1 MKSRHLQEPALRYFL
16 EVVRCGSI
24 TEASKRLNVA
34 ISAISRQIARLEDL
48 LGTVLFER
56 RPRGMVLSAAGEVL
70 AAHARKSALEADRVV
85 SDILAL
91 QGQRSGNVR
100 LASTEGFA
108 VEFLPHVIAEFQR
121 SYPEILFQLNVG
133 APAEVTRRVIDGD
146 ADIGITFSRVPV
158 KGIKVEHRQAAPVVA
173 VMRRDHPLAKFKQV
187 ALTQLQAYPLA
198 LPEPDTTVR
207 QLFDI
212 GCSRQQLLIEPVFS
226 SNYFQALFSFAAI
239 GGGISIAGEV
249 SVRHRVA
256 AGDMVAIRIRDRG
269 MDGRS
274 IEVQT
279 LIGRTLPRAVQTF
292 LDVLKQRV
300 SEAGAV
306 TAGSASSTRPA

>member
-226 SNYFQALFSFAAI
+226 SNYFQALFSFASI

-292 LDVLKQRV
+292 LDFLKARL
-300 SEAGAV
+300 
-306 TAGSASSTRPA
+306 TAESASSTRPA

>member
-1 MKSRHLQEPALRYFL
+1 MTSRRLQETSLRYFL

-24 TEASKRLNVA
+24 TEASRRLNVA
-34 ISAISRQIARLEDL
+34 VSAISRQIKGLEDV

-56 RPRGMVLSAAGEVL
+56 RPRGMVPSAAGELL

-85 SDILAL
+85 GDILAL

-100 LASTEGFA
+100 LATTEGFS
-108 VEFLPHVIAEFQR
+108 VEFLPQLIAQFQQR
-121 SYPEILFQLNVG
+121 YPEIMFQLHVS
-133 APAEVTRRVIDGD
+133 APAEVTRRIGDGD
-146 ADIGITFSRVPV
+146 ADIGLTFSRTPE
-158 KGIKVEHRQAAPVVA
+158 KGIKVEHRQPAPVVA

-187 ALTQLQAYPLA
+187 LLAQLQAYPLA
-198 LPEPDTTVR
+198 LPDPDTTVR

-212 GCSRQQLLIEPVFS
+212 GCSRQQLLVEPVFT
-226 SNYFQALFSFAAI
+226 SNYFQALFSFAAVG
-239 GGGISIAGEV
+239 GGGITIAGEV
-249 SVRHRVA
+249 SVRQRVA
-256 AGDMVAIRIRDRG
+256 AGEMVAIRIRDRG

-292 LDVLKQRV
+292 LDFLRNRLSETDPRV
-300 SEAGAV
+300 RV
-306 TAGSASSTRPA
+306 

>member
-1 MKSRHLQEPALRYFL
+1 MKSRHLQEPSLRYFL

-24 TEASKRLNVA
+24 TEASRRLNVA
-34 ISAISRQIARLEDL
+34 VSAISRQIKGLEDV

-56 RPRGMVLSAAGEVL
+56 RPRGMVPSAAGELL
-70 AAHARKSALEADRVV
+70 AAHARKAALEADRVV
-85 SDILAL
+85 GDILAL
-91 QGQRSGNVR
+91 EGQRSGNVR
-100 LASTEGFA
+100 IASTEGFS
-108 VEFLPHVIAEFQR
+108 VEFLPQLIAAFRQR
-121 SYPEILFQLNVG
+121 YPEIRFQLHVSS
-133 APAEVTRRVIDGD
+133 PAEVSRRIGEGD
-146 ADIGITFSRVPV
+146 ADIGLTFSRTPE
-158 KGIKVEHRQAAPVVA
+158 KGIKVEHRQPAPVVA
-173 VMRRDHPLAKFKQV
+173 VMHRDHPLAKLKQV
-187 ALTQLQAYPLA
+187 SLTQLQAYPLA

-226 SNYFQALFSFAAI
+226 SNYFQALFSFASF

-249 SVRHRVA
+249 SVRHRVT
-256 AGDMVAIRIRDRG
+256 GGEMVAIRIRDRG

-292 LDVLKQRV
+292 LDFLRTRL
-300 SEAGAV
+300 A
-306 TAGSASSTRPA
+306 AGSASSTTPA